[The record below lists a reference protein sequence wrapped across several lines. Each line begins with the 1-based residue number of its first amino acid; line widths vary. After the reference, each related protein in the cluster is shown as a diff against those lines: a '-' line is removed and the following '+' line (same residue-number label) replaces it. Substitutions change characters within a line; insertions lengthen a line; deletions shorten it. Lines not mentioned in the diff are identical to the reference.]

1 MFSYLV
7 CWLLVSFQQVRFV
20 YMLGVLAHCFIWA
33 GEVCFRTFVNV
44 ACLCCVFLILGFVP
58 LRNLPSR
65 LDLPELFCIVVI
77 GLCLEADS
85 VYYCNWAVLFPL
97 I

>member
-1 MFSYLV
+1 MLNLV
-7 CWLLVSFQQVRFV
+7 PGVLVSCFIWTGYVCFHIWCIGFLFSFRQVRFV

-44 ACLCCVFLILGFVP
+44 ACLCCVFLVLGFFA

-65 LDLPELFCIVVI
+65 L
-77 GLCLEADS
+77 
-85 VYYCNWAVLFPL
+85 YPL
-97 I
+97 NCFALW